1 MSTTELK
8 QTLEHLSPEDR
19 FFATAYLHHLAQ
31 SSDAAWKQ
39 EMEGTQEAMDA
50 GRKFNLKQVQEMH
63 DALAERG
70 L

>member
-8 QTLEHLSPEDR
+8 QTREHLSPEDR
-19 FFATAYLHHLAQ
+19 FFATSYLHHLAQ